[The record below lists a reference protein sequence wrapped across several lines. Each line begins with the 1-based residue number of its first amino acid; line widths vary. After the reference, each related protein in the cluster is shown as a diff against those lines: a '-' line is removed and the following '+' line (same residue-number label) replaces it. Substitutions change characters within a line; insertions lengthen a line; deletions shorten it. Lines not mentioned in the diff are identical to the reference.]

1 MASIKNKTPQEPK
14 RELNWQLVYERIAAS
29 KIALEN
35 KTSAASAEERE
46 RIWKERAV
54 QFAHVPEDDA
64 SSDTIHLA
72 IIRMGRE
79 LCAFD
84 VAYLESIR
92 PVEQITRVP
101 RSPNWIVGVSN
112 IRGQV
117 YSVTDLQIFLHL
129 NSGNKSAE
137 ENREILLVKTESIR
151 LALLVDQV
159 RSVDMIAERDIKPA
173 AETIHGVDPAYVRG
187 VIEEYQVGAEE
198 KVPVLV
204 LDLHALLSDERIYVR
219 EEFA

>member
-1 MASIKNKTPQEPK
+1 MSIKNRTSPQSTK
-14 RELNWQLVYERIAAS
+14 HELNWQLVYDRIAAA
-29 KIALEN
+29 KLALEN
-35 KTSAASAEERE
+35 TGQVSVEERE
-46 RIWKERAV
+46 RIWKERAI
-54 QFAHVPEDDA
+54 QFARAPEEDKTSA
-64 SSDTIHLA
+64 IVHLA

-84 VAYLESIR
+84 VAFIESIR

-117 YSVTDLQIFLHL
+117 YSVTDLQKFLHL
-129 NSGNKSAE
+129 NNGHENTEA
-137 ENREILLVKTESIR
+137 NREILLVKTDQIR

-159 RSVDMIAERDIKPA
+159 KSVDMIEERDIKPA
-173 AETIHGVDPAYVRG
+173 SETIQGVNPEYIRG
-187 VIEEYQVGAEE
+187 VIEEYETNNE

-219 EEFA
+219 EEFS

>member
-1 MASIKNKTPQEPK
+1 MTIKTKIAPK
-14 RELNWQLVYERIAAS
+14 SKKQELNWQVVYDRIAAS
-29 KIALEN
+29 KLALEN
-35 KTSAASAEERE
+35 SGTVSEQERDRIWRERAIQFARAPEEDKTSE
-46 RIWKERAV
+46 IV
-54 QFAHVPEDDA
+54 
-64 SSDTIHLA
+64 HLA

-84 VAYLESIR
+84 VTFLESIR

-117 YSVTDLQIFLHL
+117 YSVTDLQMFLHL
-129 NSGNKSAE
+129 NNGYESAE
-137 ENREILLVKTESIR
+137 QNRELLLVKTEHIR

-159 RSVDMIAERDIKPA
+159 KSVDMIAERNIKPA
-173 AETIHGVDPAYVRG
+173 SETIHGVDPAYIRG
-187 VIEEYQVGAEE
+187 VIEEYQMNGE

-204 LDLHALLSDERIYVR
+204 LDLNALLSDERIYVR
-219 EEFA
+219 EEFS